1 MLRILAFSVL
11 LVLAPLVA
19 SADSD
24 TVRDRVIE
32 ELTED
37 GYQEIRISK
46 TLLGR
51 MRFVAIKPRH
61 RREIVV
67 NPRTGVIL
75 RDYIQI
81 LNNGGNG
88 GSLSGGASSGRDD
101 DDDDDDYDDDDY
113 DDDYDDDDE
122 SDDDD
127 DESDDD
133 ESDDDES
140 DDDSED
146 RSGSN
151 SGSDSGKDDDESD
164 PDDD

>member
-1 MLRILAFSVL
+1 MLRILAISVL
-11 LVLAPLVA
+11 IVLAPLVA
-19 SADSD
+19 SANGD

-88 GSLSGGASSGRDD
+88 SSFGRDD
-101 DDDDDDYDDDDY
+101 DDDDDDDDEDDDF
-113 DDDYDDDDE
+113 DDDDDDE

>member
-24 TVRDRVIE
+24 TVRDRVID

-101 DDDDDDYDDDDY
+101 DDDDDDDDYDDDDY
-113 DDDYDDDDE
+113 DDDDDE
-122 SDDDD
+122 SDD